1 MEYTYEIIE
10 NELGKILLRSDGA
23 SIPFEEANSD
33 YQAYL
38 DKDKPKAA
46 LSTPIVSSDADQL
59 QRLASI

>member
-46 LSTPIVSSDADQL
+46 LSTPIVSSDAD
-59 QRLASI
+59 